1 MKNHEGK
8 ISNHLNIKNII
19 VEKRVHTS
27 MTSLIT
33 GIDTLEMK
41 SSSIENSIE
50 ILENR
55 IEIPRAITMMIK
67 ADGQTATVTTTRSH
81 KAITNKSEDIAQKIT
96 HQSNEKIHRKFMIT
110 MKHRHHKRTF

>member
-8 ISNHLNIKNII
+8 ISNHLNIKKII

-50 ILENR
+50 I
-55 IEIPRAITMMIK
+55 PRAITMMIK
-67 ADGQTATVTTTRSH
+67 VDGQTATVTTTRSH
-81 KAITNKSEDIAQKIT
+81 KAITNKSEDIAQKII
-96 HQSNEKIHRKFMIT
+96 HQSNEMIHKKFMIT